1 MNINL
6 FMLISIQFLEL
17 FAAIVSM
24 LRSQIVSGHN
34 MTKALVTIE
43 VDFDT
48 YGIPVQTGLCEG
60 SNPSHPGQRRIHT
73 AKAEYI
79 WDCVAELIEIN
90 PNLKKVVKV
99 QLIKEEK

>member
-1 MNINL
+1 
-6 FMLISIQFLEL
+6 
-17 FAAIVSM
+17 
-24 LRSQIVSGHN
+24 

-48 YGIPVQTGLCEG
+48 YGIPVQTGLGES

-79 WDCVAELIEIN
+79 WDCVAKFIETN
-90 PNLKKVVKV
+90 PDLKRVVKV
-99 QLIKEEK
+99 RLVKEENK

>member
-1 MNINL
+1 
-6 FMLISIQFLEL
+6 
-17 FAAIVSM
+17 
-24 LRSQIVSGHN
+24 

-48 YGIPVQTGLCEG
+48 YGIVGIPQGLGES